1 MTIQETLRD
10 EIIANLADNFR
21 AGDEEILGD
30 ILEGVIDDALL
41 MSNRK
46 YKAVD
51 SDSREAQIIVL
62 ASNIKKAVKTIYLQ
76 RGVEDVRSNSQSG
89 LSNTYDVAMETMLSD
104 IIRQN
109 KRLMI

>member
-1 MTIQETLRD
+1 MTIQETLQN
-10 EIIANLADNFR
+10 EIIANLAENFR
-21 AGDEEILGD
+21 EGDEEILAE
-30 ILEGVIDDALL
+30 ILEGVINDALL

-46 YKAVD
+46 YRAVD
-51 SDSREAQIIVL
+51 EESTEAQIVVL

-89 LSNTYDVAMETMLSD
+89 LSNTYDVAMETMLND

-109 KRLMI
+109 KRILM